1 MFGEVEKSKLITT
14 TGGQA
19 GDAILMTKGIVIE
32 GAAIMAREKG
42 DFLCQQ
48 GISEEAIENAKNL
61 LYDPGISVVK
71 EALLLAENFN
81 VHAMHDPTEGG
92 LAMGI
97 IELARNSHCGLY
109 RFI

>member
-42 DFLCQQ
+42 DFLRQQ
-48 GISEEAIENAKNL
+48 GISEEL
-61 LYDPGISVVK
+61 
-71 EALLLAENFN
+71 
-81 VHAMHDPTEGG
+81 
-92 LAMGI
+92 
-97 IELARNSHCGLY
+97 
-109 RFI
+109 